1 MQCHIYFEQT
11 TKATKTLKA
20 KKNKQTVWVSP
31 SSQTDNQE
39 KAANQ
44 HGLSPFFPLAMLDE
58 WPLYQQTNK
67 QTLFLEE
74 FYTMKLLA
82 RWWWRGVGSHGDD
95 EHITNGSG
103 VKKRE
108 KKAAEGAIRTK
119 GNQTRAI
126 VREGM
131 ERGKMGHC
139 PKFWDPPIPPGI
151 LGHLK
156 NNICFV
162 VFGLKFWD
170 FLVIWS
176 FDLFAP
182 NGDNDVLTSKSVNLY
197 IFSFQST
204 SSPPH

>member
-11 TKATKTLKA
+11 RNAKKTRKA

-39 KAANQ
+39 KAGQ
-44 HGLSPFFPLAMLDE
+44 STRSFTLFPFGHARWVAFV
-58 WPLYQQTNK
+58 QTNKQTNK

-82 RWWWRGVGSHGDD
+82 RWWWRGEGSHGDD

-108 KKAAEGAIRTK
+108 KRAAEGAIRTK

-131 ERGKMGHC
+131 ERGKNVTLSQILRPTNPTRYFGT
-139 PKFWDPPIPPGI
+139 PKE
-151 LGHLK
+151 
-156 NNICFV
+156 
-162 VFGLKFWD
+162 
-170 FLVIWS
+170 
-176 FDLFAP
+176 
-182 NGDNDVLTSKSVNLY
+182 
-197 IFSFQST
+197 
-204 SSPPH
+204 